1 MYVKNFALYFSGS
14 VTSLYDFYK
23 GFVVMYNFDPHTTTF
38 LNLKF
43 QLYIIVANLHV
54 FPPVFSIGLVDM
66 KYKFS
71 S

>member
-1 MYVKNFALYFSGS
+1 MYYFDPH
-14 VTSLYDFYK
+14 T
-23 GFVVMYNFDPHTTTF
+23 PHTTTF

-43 QLYIIVANLHV
+43 ELYIIVANLHV